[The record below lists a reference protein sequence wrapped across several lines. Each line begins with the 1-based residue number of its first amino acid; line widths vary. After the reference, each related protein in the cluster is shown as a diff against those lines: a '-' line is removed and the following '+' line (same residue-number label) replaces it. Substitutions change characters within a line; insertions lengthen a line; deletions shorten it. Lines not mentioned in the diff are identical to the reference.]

1 MTRAIGFTVFDTA
14 LGHCGI
20 AWTANAIAGTRL
32 PETSIEDIQRRYGEA
47 KLSPPP
53 HFVHE
58 AIDRIR
64 HLLAGEADDLLS
76 LPLDMEGVTELNKRI
91 YAITRA
97 IPPGKTR
104 TYGDIARELGEPL
117 FAQAVGQAMGR
128 NPWPIIVPCHR
139 VLAAGGRAGGFSAP
153 GGVDTK
159 FRILAIEQANVKP
172 EGSLFDSLPL
182 AVRPRSE

>member
-1 MTRAIGFTVFDTA
+1 MSKAIGFSVFDTA
-14 LGHCGI
+14 IGHCGI
-20 AWTANAIAGTRL
+20 AWTATAIAGTRL
-32 PETSIEDIQRRYGEA
+32 PETAVEDIQRRYGEA
-47 KLSPPP
+47 KLSQPPV
-53 HFVHE
+53 FVHE

-64 HLLAGEADDLLS
+64 HLLTGEADDLQS
-76 LPLDMEGVTELNKRI
+76 LPLDMADITDLNRRV

-104 TYGDIARELGEPL
+104 TYGDIARELGDPL

-139 VLAAGGRAGGFSAP
+139 VLASGGKAGGFSAP

-159 FRILAIEQANVKP
+159 FRILAIEQANIKQ
-172 EGSLFDSLPL
+172 EGSLFEALPL
-182 AVRPRSE
+182 AVKPRSE